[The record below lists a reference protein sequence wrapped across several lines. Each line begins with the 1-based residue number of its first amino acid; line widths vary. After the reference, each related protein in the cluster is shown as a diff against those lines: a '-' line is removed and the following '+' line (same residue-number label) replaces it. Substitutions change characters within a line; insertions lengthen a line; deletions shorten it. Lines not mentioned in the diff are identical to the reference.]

1 MLKKKNAHKAK
12 SAKQTKSCC
21 VRLTKSG
28 SRFRTQSQSPI
39 SSCARTFA
47 RRAAAAAA
55 FDWQPE
61 WLTHT
66 ADVGA
71 GQARVREHPQLVSL
85 QLVASHTSRRRIVS
99 VALRCV
105 ACQVQFIAL
114 KVQIKR
120 NANTNVNATANTHVS
135 VTVNLSQVRTMWHT
149 FNNDSPQCE
158 KGRGGNREAAF
169 VSLSTRAFIAITL
182 ILTYCSQIKY

>member
-21 VRLTKSG
+21 IRLTKSG
-28 SRFRTQSQSPI
+28 SRFRTQSQSRI
-39 SSCARTFA
+39 SICARAFA

-61 WLTHT
+61 WLTHA

-99 VALRCV
+99 VALHCV

-120 NANTNVNATANTHVS
+120 NANTNVNATAT

-169 VSLSTRAFIAITL
+169 VSLSTRVFIAITL

>member
-47 RRAAAAAA
+47 RRAAASAAAAA

-61 WLTHT
+61 WLTHA

-105 ACQVQFIAL
+105 ALHVKFSSL
-114 KVQIKR
+114 RWKFKSKEMQIRMWMRLRIRMWVWLWIWVRSGLCGTHLIMIHHSAKR
-120 NANTNVNATANTHVS
+120 GDEGT
-135 VTVNLSQVRTMWHT
+135 
-149 FNNDSPQCE
+149 
-158 KGRGGNREAAF
+158 G
-169 VSLSTRAFIAITL
+169 TL
-182 ILTYCSQIKY
+182 LLFRCLLERLLRLL

>member
-55 FDWQPE
+55 AAAFDWQPE
-61 WLTHT
+61 WLTHA

-71 GQARVREHPQLVSL
+71 GQARVREHPQRVSL
-85 QLVASHTSRRRIVS
+85 QLVASRTSRRRIVS

-120 NANTNVNATANTHVS
+120 NANTNVNAT
-135 VTVNLSQVRTMWHT
+135 VTVSLSQVWTMWHT

-158 KGRGGNREAAF
+158 KGRGGNRGAAF

>member
-1 MLKKKNAHKAK
+1 MLKKKNANKAK

-61 WLTHT
+61 WLTHA

-71 GQARVREHPQLVSL
+71 GQARVGEHPQRVSL

-99 VALRCV
+99 VALRCI

-120 NANTNVNATANTHVS
+120 NANTNVNAIRMWVWLWIWVRSGLCGTHLIMIHHS
-135 VTVNLSQVRTMWHT
+135 AKRGEEGT
-149 FNNDSPQCE
+149 
-158 KGRGGNREAAF
+158 GRLLLFRCLLER
-169 VSLSTRAFIAITL
+169 LLRL
-182 ILTYCSQIKY
+182 L